1 MELET
6 IQAKVKEIIQQVTG
20 IDPATISESSRYVDD
35 LGLDSLAILEIA
47 VAVESHFKFHAS
59 DEELGA
65 VRTIQDT
72 ISLVQRM
79 YAEVA

>member
-1 MELET
+1 MELEAIKT
-6 IQAKVKEIIQQVTG
+6 KVKEVIQQVTG
-20 IDPATISESSRYVDD
+20 IDPATFSDSARYVDD

-47 VAVESHFKFHAS
+47 VAVESHFKIHAS

-65 VRTIQDT
+65 IRTVTDT

-79 YAEVA
+79 CVEVA